1 MSQWIVTPD
10 KYLTEDEVKAL
21 RKVTSDLAIIARSK
35 GNQTSV
41 RNQLIIEVA
50 LGTGLRVSELANL
63 KIEDLHLGK
72 GQNTLIVRN
81 GKGGKDRVVAFNS
94 RLKALI
100 QEYLEYRISNSLFL
114 FHSERGEKMTRF
126 GIGRVFKTIAG
137 MAGIAE
143 HHSIHSLRHTYATNL
158 YKASGY
164 NLRLVQKQLGHS
176 SITTTSVYSDVIIQD
191 LEDALESMD

>member
-1 MSQWIVTPD
+1 MTPD
-10 KYLTEDEVKAL
+10 KYLNCEEEKAV
-21 RKVTSDLAIIARSK
+21 RKTAMDLAIIARSR
-35 GNQTSV
+35 GNQINV
-41 RNQLIIEVA
+41 RNHLIIEVA
-50 LGTGLRVSELANL
+50 LGTGLRVSELSNL

-81 GKGGKDRVVAFNS
+81 GKGGKDRVIGFNS
-94 RLKALI
+94 KLKSLI
-100 QEYLEYRISNSLFL
+100 LEYIDYRVSCSPFM

-126 GIGRVFKTIAG
+126 GIGRVFKTIAEKTG
-137 MAGIAE
+137 VVAQ

-176 SITTTSVYSDVIIQD
+176 SITTTSVYSDVINKD
-191 LEDALESMD
+191 LDKALENMD